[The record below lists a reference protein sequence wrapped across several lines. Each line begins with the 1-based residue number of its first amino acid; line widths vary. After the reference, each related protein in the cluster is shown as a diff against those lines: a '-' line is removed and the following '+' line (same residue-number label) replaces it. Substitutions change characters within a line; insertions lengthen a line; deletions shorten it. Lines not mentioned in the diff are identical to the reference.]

1 MNQVKTMRRIPMLK
15 GLYTFSMIF
24 LGLTGFAQMP
34 IFKRYYIADIPG
46 LGWLAQFYVTHY
58 MHYLGATLLLAI
70 LAYAVVD
77 YFAGTGRE
85 LALTPAGYVRGTM
98 VGALVLSG
106 ALLVI
111 RNQSGIHMDSG
122 LIIFLDLV
130 HMGLVMA
137 LIVTSAFCVVRRM
150 PWVRKRSLSG

>member
-1 MNQVKTMRRIPMLK
+1 MNRVTLIKKIPTMR
-15 GLYTFSMIF
+15 GLYVFSMIF

-58 MHYLGATLLLAI
+58 MHYLGAILLLAL

-77 YFAGTGRE
+77 FVAGNGRQ
-85 LALTPAGYVRGTM
+85 LTLTPAGYVRGAM
-98 VGALVLSG
+98 VGGLVLSG
-106 ALLVI
+106 VLLVI
-111 RNQSGIHMDSG
+111 RNQSGIHMDPR
-122 LIIFLDLV
+122 LIIFLDLF

-137 LIVTSAFCVVRRM
+137 LLVTSAYCLVRRR
-150 PWVRKRSLSG
+150 PWVCQRSSSV